1 MAITVKIWGS
11 VIGGFN
17 TQLFLAFTTKMQMRL
32 HTMHGDDGLFWVGQL
47 VNLIVGI

>member
-17 TQLFLAFTTKMQMRL
+17 TQLFLAFTHQNADETAYNA
-32 HTMHGDDGLFWVGQL
+32 W
-47 VNLIVGI
+47 